1 MFQILDKVSHLC
13 RKGERDRSTDNRG
26 REKGGRE
33 EGRREEGGRREGG
46 RKGGGRR
53 EEGGG
58 RENGDTPPN
67 GGTLTV
73 LGHASQWRVV
83 KTLTSFIAFI
93 WMKFLSPH
101 STSCSEESQ

>member
-1 MFQILDKVSHLC
+1 MFQILDKVSHLR

-33 EGRREEGGRREGG
+33 EGRREEGGRMEIHHQM
-46 RKGGGRR
+46 
-53 EEGGG
+53 E
-58 RENGDTPPN
+58 
-67 GGTLTV
+67 GTLTV